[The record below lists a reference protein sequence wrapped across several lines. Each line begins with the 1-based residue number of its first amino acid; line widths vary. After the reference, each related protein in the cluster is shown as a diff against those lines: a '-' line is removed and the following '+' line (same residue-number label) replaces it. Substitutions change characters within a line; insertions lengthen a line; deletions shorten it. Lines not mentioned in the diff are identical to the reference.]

1 MTQSPSRSSNVL
13 LDAGVSDYARVGHGT
28 PPQSQTHLLSRLSLL
43 KNSNRLSFFQGSY
56 SRYPRRGGSS
66 THRLEPRK
74 DLFFSEPSALHDAH
88 LLSTIL
94 GGCGPVTPGAETTGR
109 AQIVNAFGAP
119 FMLEGLFCEADAEA
133 MDANPD
139 SEPAAADNI
148 GMGVEDDTGSGLQSE
163 G

>member
-1 MTQSPSRSSNVL
+1 M
-13 LDAGVSDYARVGHGT
+13 
-28 PPQSQTHLLSRLSLL
+28 
-43 KNSNRLSFFQGSY
+43 
-56 SRYPRRGGSS
+56 
-66 THRLEPRK
+66 
-74 DLFFSEPSALHDAH
+74 
-88 LLSTIL
+88 
-94 GGCGPVTPGAETTGR
+94 
-109 AQIVNAFGAP
+109 NAFGAP